1 VALSAGTRL
10 GPYEILSALGAGGM
24 GEVYRAHDTR
34 LDRTVAIKILPAA
47 DPDLTARFAREAKTI
62 AALQHPH
69 ICTLFDVGR
78 QDGTDYLVLEYLEGE
93 TLAAR
98 LGRGSLKLA
107 EALKIASEIA
117 DALAT
122 AHRAGIVHRDLKP
135 ANVMLTKGGAK
146 LLDFGLAKLRPIQAG
161 ALASLSGLVT
171 QPTPFTGQGRIV
183 GTLQY
188 MAPEQLEARDVDA
201 RTDIFAFGAVLYEML
216 TGRRAFEGNSPASL
230 IAAILD
236 ATPPPVSARVPLA
249 PRVVDQVVA
258 VCLAKDPDERWQ
270 SAVDLRRQLCWTI
283 DLGSGS
289 DVQSSVAVGHRLRQ
303 TAAAW
308 ILGIVI
314 GAVIAGSAIPLW
326 IRSRTPISRGVT
338 RSVITLPAG
347 TRLFSDPIRA
357 TVTISPD
364 GRTVAM
370 AAEVGDTSQ
379 LYLRPLNAA
388 AAIPIAGTMGA
399 AVPFF
404 SPDGQWVG
412 FGGGAQIKKVAL
424 SGGAPQVVCK
434 TGEEVRGAVWGE
446 DGTIFFS
453 AGVGGGIWRVSANGG
468 TPEMVT
474 APDSDRREKSHRRPA
489 LLPGGKA
496 VIMTVGMA
504 DTTSFDDARI
514 DVVTLATGKRKTII
528 QGGMDAQYLSTGHL
542 LYARAGSLVAVPFDV
557 ARLEVTGPPRA
568 VASDVS
574 TYPDFGYANFS
585 VSHDGS
591 LLYLPGGARP
601 WETTLLWV
609 DRQGRSQPVT
619 DVRRAFDYVSLSPD
633 GQRIALQLDQ
643 ATLEV
648 WVYDLARTTFT
659 RLVHGWDNGA
669 PLWSPDGT
677 RVTFVSARWT
687 SRGMFW
693 QLADGSGPAERLTA
707 DGPDFLSP
715 ESWSPDGR
723 SLAFTQ
729 YKGGDSDLWIWSAAD
744 RKSFPLLQTPA
755 SESGARV
762 SPDGHW
768 IAYQSNQSGRFEVY
782 VRAFPGPSRSWQ
794 VSVDGGTAP
803 VWARNGRELFFRND
817 NLMMTVDVSTTPVFT
832 AGRPKRLFEGSYLG
846 DTGSYDI
853 APDGR
858 FLMIK
863 HELQALTELV
873 LVQNW
878 FEELKQRVSTR

>member
-1 VALSAGTRL
+1 MALAVGAHL
-10 GPYEILSALGAGGM
+10 GPYEILSAIGAGGM

-34 LDRTVAIKILPAA
+34 LDRSVAIKILPAA

-78 QDGTDYLVLEYLEGE
+78 QDGTDYLVLEYLEGQ
-93 TLAAR
+93 TLATR
-98 LGRGSLKLA
+98 LGRGPLKLA

-146 LLDFGLAKLRPIQAG
+146 LLDFGVAKLRPIQAD
-161 ALASLSGLVT
+161 ALAGLSGLVT
-171 QPTPFTGQGRIV
+171 QPTPLTGQGRIV

-188 MAPEQLEARDVDA
+188 MAPEQLEGREADA

-216 TGRRAFEGNSPASL
+216 TCRRAFDGNSPASV

-236 ATPPPVSARVPLA
+236 ATPPPVSARLPLA
-249 PRVVDQVVA
+249 PRALDQIVA

-270 SAVDLRRQLCWTI
+270 SAVDLRRQLNWTI

-289 DVQSSVAVGHRLRQ
+289 DVQSSIAVGHRLRQ

-314 GAVIAGSAIPLW
+314 GAVIVGSAVPLW
-326 IRSRTPISRGVT
+326 IRSRTPISRDVT

-347 TRLFSDPIRA
+347 TRLSSDPLRA
-357 TVTISPD
+357 TVAISPD
-364 GRTVAM
+364 GRTIAV

-379 LYLRPLNAA
+379 LYLRPLNAI
-388 AAIPIAGTMGA
+388 AAIPIAGTIGA

-412 FGGGAQIKKVAL
+412 FGTFAQIKKVAL
-424 SGGAPQVVCK
+424 SGGAPQVVCEASS
-434 TGEEVRGAVWGE
+434 GIRGAVWGE

-453 AGVGGGIWRVSANGG
+453 AGSGGGLWRVSANGG
-468 TPEMVT
+468 TPEIVT
-474 APDSDRREKSHRRPA
+474 APDADRREKSHRRPA

-496 VIMTVGMA
+496 VIMTVGTA
-504 DTTSFDDARI
+504 DITSFDDARI

-542 LYARAGSLVAVPFDV
+542 VYARAGSIVVVPFDL
-557 ARLEVTGPPRA
+557 ARLEVTGPPSA

-585 VSHDGS
+585 VSRDGS

-601 WETTLLWV
+601 WETALVWV

-619 DVRRAFDYVSLSPD
+619 EARRAFDYVSLSPD
-633 GQRIALQLDQ
+633 GQRIALQIDQ
-643 ATLEV
+643 ANVEV

-659 RLVHGWDNGA
+659 RLVHGWDHGS
-669 PLWSPDGT
+669 PVWSPDGT
-677 RVTFVSARWT
+677 RVTFESARWT
-687 SRGMFW
+687 SHGLFW
-693 QLADGSGPAERLTA
+693 QQADGSGPAERLTA
-707 DGPDFLSP
+707 DGPDFLNV
-715 ESWSPDGR
+715 ESWSPDAR
-723 SLAFTQ
+723 FLVFTQ
-729 YKGGDSDLWIWSAAD
+729 YKRGDRDLWIWSATD

-755 SESGARV
+755 SESDARV

-768 IAYQSNQSGRFEVY
+768 IAYQSNPSGRSEVY
-782 VRAFPGPSRSWQ
+782 VRAFPGPSPTWQ
-794 VSVDGGTAP
+794 VSVEGGTLP
-803 VWARNGRELFFRND
+803 IWARNGRELFYRND
-817 NLMMTVDVSTTPVFT
+817 KVMMAVDVSTTPVFT
-832 AGRPKRLFEGSYLG
+832 AGRPKRLFEGSYLQ

-863 HELQALTELV
+863 YEPHALTELV

-878 FEELKQRVSTR
+878 FEELKRRVSTR